1 MRQLRCSDIANL
13 IFLATFD
20 ALIIKIE
27 RGIGSTADAPIV
39 LFMPPFAETAGCGC
53 SWPVPEAPAKEA
65 SRRKTHRPARPVRA
79 AARPH
84 SGASF
89 PPAPAP

>member
-1 MRQLRCSDIANL
+1 MLKMIVRFTIV

-53 SWPVPEAPAKEA
+53 SGPVPEAPAKEA
-65 SRRKTHRPARPVRA
+65 SRQKTHRPARPARA